1 MEKQKEIFSNIIG
14 YDDIKNKLNN
24 IVDLL
29 NNTDKYKKIGCTL
42 PHGLLIYGPPGTGKT
57 SIAKS
62 ILDHTNRKTYIVRK
76 DKSDGTFTKY
86 IKEIFNKAKEEQPSI
101 ILLDDLDKFSVV
113 DNNKSNNEE
122 YVIVQSLIDDIKNDD
137 VFVMATANDMY
148 NLPSSLRRKGRFDFQ
163 FAIDNPKE
171 EDRVKIFNHYLSNK
185 IIDKDIDIKK
195 ISYILNNTSCAELEE
210 VSNLAGY
217 YAAYKNKKKI
227 GMDELLRASLE
238 IEYNGNIEDINLE
251 DEYTIK
257 TAYHEAG
264 HALVSELLE
273 PGSISFISVVKTDSN
288 VKGITIHND
297 NDNYWQDVKFRINR
311 VKTLLA
317 GKAATEVVYNTCD
330 TGSSRDID
338 RAYVV
343 IEDLIK
349 NYCFY
354 DFKSIYNH
362 DGSERLKSNSE
373 NEIQKTLTDY
383 YNEVKTLLFN
393 NRSILDKL
401 ANELSNKKIL
411 FKEEINEIIHEKN

>member
-14 YDDIKNKLNN
+14 YDDIKNKLKN

-76 DKSDGTFTKY
+76 DESDGTFTKY

-171 EDRVKIFNHYLSNK
+171 EDRVKIFNHYLINK
-185 IIDKDIDIKK
+185 KIDKDIDIKK